1 MSNVLETLSLHEL
14 NERENNLL
22 NQLKKVKEEKSREE
36 VREKRMTEEESYMPK
51 WWTWAREWR
60 QDICT

>member
-22 NQLKKVKEEKSREE
+22 NQLKKVKEEKIKRCQENYEE
-36 VREKRMTEEESYMPK
+36 NDKIQKKIRIKIK
-51 WWTWAREWR
+51 K
-60 QDICT
+60 